1 MVELGP
7 FIPLFSELKFT
18 NHLQGLISDD
28 IMMGLLCKLHL
39 IFGDSVP
46 VQHYKLQLQMNIS
59 PILNSMKMKR
69 KMHLDAVQARV
80 LGFGQVK
87 DKRLVEN
94 RVQGSFLDVRF
105 LFHDSLVVE
114 EQIDLDIRICKRE
127 IFSFQNSFYVPLMF

>member
-7 FIPLFSELKFT
+7 SIPLFSELKFT

-59 PILNSMKMKR
+59 PTMKLIQMKR
-69 KMHLDAVQARV
+69 KMNLDAVQARV

-127 IFSFQNSFYVPLMF
+127 IFSFQSSFYVPLIF